1 MGAVYWEGKDYSD
14 LKSCINALLHV
25 ATKLEKEMT
34 VEELFFGSDI
44 FPNIIM
50 SIEKLYNQACMIK
63 SNNRYRESDLWISER
78 IEEMT
83 GILDVA
89 KDIAKTI
96 LKLNGKTVSSDLKA
110 KAMFISE
117 GFEKLTP
124 PRDI

>member
-1 MGAVYWEGKDYSD
+1 
-14 LKSCINALLHV
+14 
-25 ATKLEKEMT
+25 MT

-44 FPNIIM
+44 FPNTIM

-63 SNNRYRESDLWISER
+63 SNNRYRESDIWISER

-96 LKLNGKTVSSDLKA
+96 LKLNDKTVSNELKA
-110 KAMFISE
+110 KAMFIIG